1 MRAIIILNNIL
12 NIDKNILNDSFII
25 GADKGAI
32 NAINQGI
39 KLDLALGDFD
49 SVTKDEYEIIKNNSK
64 KIINLDPI
72 KDVTDT
78 NYAINLVKDYEEII
92 LLGGIKGKRIEHFLS
107 NLIDLYNYPNLKIM
121 DDNSLI
127 LIMDKSFKPLDN
139 YKFISLYSLSND
151 TIISLSGFKYNL
163 DNYNLKT
170 NDSLGVSN
178 EIIND
183 AFVEIKQ
190 GKILVIYSK
199 DDK

>member
-49 SVTKDEYEIIKNNSK
+49 SVTKNEYEIIKNNSK
-64 KIINLDPI
+64 RIIKLDPI

-78 NYAINLVKDYEEII
+78 NYAINLLNDYDEII
-92 LLGGIKGKRIEHFLS
+92 LLGGITGKRIEHFIS
-107 NLIDLYNYPNLKIM
+107 NIIDLYNHPNLKIM
-121 DDNSLI
+121 DNNSLI
-127 LIMDKSFKPLDN
+127 LIMDKSFIPLND
-139 YKFISLYSLSND
+139 YKYISLYSLDNN

-163 DNYNLKT
+163 NNYNLKI
-170 NDSLGVSN
+170 NDPLCISN
-178 EIIND
+178 EIINESY
-183 AFVEIKQ
+183 VNIIK
-190 GKILVIYSK
+190 GKLLVIYSK
-199 DDK
+199 DDN

>member
-49 SVTKDEYEIIKNNSK
+49 SVTNNELELIKNNSK
-64 KIINLDPI
+64 RIIKLDPI

-78 NYAINLVKDYEEII
+78 NYAINLLNDYDEII
-92 LLGGIKGKRIEHFLS
+92 LLGGITGKRIEHFIS
-107 NLIDLYNYPNLKIM
+107 NIIDLYNHPNLKIM
-121 DDNSLI
+121 DNNSLI
-127 LIMDKSFKPLDN
+127 LIMDKSFIPLND
-139 YKFISLYSLSND
+139 YKYISLYSLDNN

-163 DNYNLKT
+163 NNYNLKI
-170 NDSLGVSN
+170 NDPLCISN
-178 EIIND
+178 EIINESY
-183 AFVEIKQ
+183 VNIIK
-190 GKILVIYSK
+190 GKLLVIYSK
-199 DDK
+199 DDN

>member
-1 MRAIIILNNIL
+1 MRAVIILNNIL

-25 GADKGAI
+25 GADKGAL

-49 SVTKDEYEIIKNNSK
+49 SVTQNEFEIIKNNSK
-64 KIINLDPI
+64 RIIELDPI

-78 NYAINLVKDYEEII
+78 NYAINLVKDYDEII
-92 LLGGIKGKRIEHFLS
+92 LLGGIKGNRIEHFIS

-139 YKFISLYSLSND
+139 YKFFSLYSLSNN
-151 TIISLSGFKYNL
+151 TIISLSGFKYSI
-163 DNYNLKT
+163 DNYKLNP
-170 NDSLGVSN
+170 NDSLCVSN
-178 EIIND
+178 EIIKD
-183 AFVEIKQ
+183 PYVEIKS